1 MRRDRYG
8 LRLGSGAGG
17 AWSEEA
23 QLRAVCN
30 YSLEGG
36 VRLMRVCLP

>member
-1 MRRDRYG
+1 MTGMDCDW
-8 LRLGSGAGG
+8 GAERE
-17 AWSEEA
+17 ARSEEA
-23 QLRAVCN
+23 QSRAVCN